1 MFYINDFN
9 IFSYY
14 KCAKST
20 EFFCDGT
27 ARKNVDGTFSELK
40 PHSRAHIANRDD
52 ESNLIVLFRDA
63 LKERSKNE
71 NISLKLIYDDEA
83 QRHRVAAGLYPG
95 STAESIM
102 RSVRRSSLPALPQ
115 SLHELAV
122 KFDNGDLSR
131 YMCCNNSIFSG
142 SVRDSD
148 GKYSVILACRHLI
161 KLVLS
166 HGITEVHADATFK
179 VVPANM
185 GSQLLSIHFMMDNVS
200 IPAYT
205 LMETKSRNWYQCVM
219 DYMKNNLFPNLSPS
233 LIMTDFE
240 PALRDALSSSV
251 GVEGTRVLGCWFH
264 HNQAVWKKMK
274 SLNYLETVNSN
285 TYALK
290 TLQILMCLPLL
301 PSAEIEQGFLLTKA
315 YAIHH
320 NVPLTN
326 LFEYYQNYWIRRV
339 GVNIISVNGVSRR
352 TNNNLESFHNFLR
365 HKFSIAHPNL
375 WVFLGQIC
383 ELSQKYHTTVTQI
396 SNGLQPTRN
405 IKTKYLLNSRLI
417 KRAVEHHGAGLL
429 SVWQFLVKCS
439 YSCAGYERRQRH
451 WALGIEHDHE
461 SNDDVLEDDFV
472 EPGPEVPQNAPEVV
486 HNPRNCMVC
495 LTTTPGEN
503 VAQHIVLPCGHAW
516 VCETCVSVLDGQH
529 RRTCPVCRGDVLS
542 FQRMFLS

>member
-1 MFYINDFN
+1 MFLNSFTYRHNGKKNGIA
-9 IFSYY
+9 YY
-14 KCAKST
+14 KCAKSE
-20 EFFCDGT
+20 EFFCGGT
-27 ARKNVDGTFSELK
+27 ARKNVDITFSELK
-40 PHSRAHIANRDD
+40 PHSRAHIENGDD

-83 QRHRVAAGLYPG
+83 QRHRVAAGFYPW

-131 YMCCNNSIFSG
+131 YMCCDNSIFSG

-148 GKYSVILACRHLI
+148 
-161 KLVLS
+161 
-166 HGITEVHADATFK
+166 
-179 VVPANM
+179 
-185 GSQLLSIHFMMDNVS
+185 
-200 IPAYT
+200 AYA
-205 LMETKSRNWYQCVM
+205 LMETKSRNSYQCVM
-219 DYMKNNLFPNLSPS
+219 DYMKNNLFPNLLPS

-240 PALRDALSSSV
+240 PALRDALSFSV

-264 HNQAVWKKMK
+264 HNQYGKKMK
-274 SLNYLETVNSN
+274 SLNYLQNINSN
-285 TYALK
+285 PYALK
-290 TLQILMCLPLL
+290 TLKILMCLPLL

-339 GVNIISVNGVSRR
+339 GVNILSVNGVPRR

-365 HKFSIAHPNL
+365 HKFSVVHPNL

-405 IKTKYLLNSRLI
+405 LKTKYLLNSRLI
-417 KRAVEHHGAGLL
+417 KRAVEHHEAGLL

-439 YSCAGYERRQRH
+439 YSCAGYERRQRYG
-451 WALGIEHDHE
+451 ALGIEHDHE

-472 EPGPEVPQNAPEVV
+472 EPGPEVPQNAPDVV

-503 VAQHIVLPCGHAW
+503 VVQHIVLPCGHAW
-516 VCETCVSVLDGQH
+516 VCETCVSVLDGQY
-529 RRTCPVCRGDVLS
+529 RRTCPVCRGDVLR
-542 FQRMFLS
+542 FQRMFLT